1 MIYHYNT
8 YSKIGQHESY
18 LLLLENPDIAPEI
31 YKITELLKKWGFL
44 VTFKKFEEDFLGKT
58 NSSKE
63 NALQF
68 LEIVY
73 NGMMHIA
80 NDLMDRFC
88 TCSPNDKNFY
98 NGICKRCGG
107 HR

>member
-18 LLLLENPDIAPEI
+18 LLLLGNSDIAPEI
-31 YKITELLKKWGFL
+31 HKITEMLKTWGFL

-80 NDLMDRFC
+80 NDLTD
-88 TCSPNDKNFY
+88 
-98 NGICKRCGG
+98 
-107 HR
+107 